1 MPPIWQKTDESPDAW
16 VTRFTVGSDAAWDT
30 LLFPY
35 DVEGTRAHAWG
46 LSTIEVLTPDEYH
59 AISQAL
65 DDLLCAYEQGA
76 VVVERADEDSHTVIE
91 RFLTE
96 HLGVTGRKVHTGR
109 SRNDQVLVAVRLYLR
124 AEIDRLQQQ
133 VAALIEQCC
142 VWGEAWDGQLM
153 PGYTHDQPA
162 MPTTVGAW
170 ALGYGEV
177 LLDDLELLQTARRLV
192 NRSPLGSAAGY
203 GVPHLNLPR
212 AAVAERLGF
221 DGVQTHVASVQLS
234 RGKLEAAVAHAY
246 VQVGATLNRLT
257 SDLMRF
263 NSKSYGF
270 VELPEAYCT
279 GSSIMPQK
287 KNPDVLELARATFPR
302 LQAEA
307 QVLLALPA
315 NLPSGYHRD
324 LQFTKDAIMRATQ
337 TVGDLVEA
345 VTRVA
350 GGVTF
355 CPQQMAAHLTPEL
368 FATAQ
373 ALSAVANGVPF
384 RDAYQQA
391 AANDAAWTV
400 PEAADVL
407 ASYTYD
413 GAPGQGRPDL
423 LRQRLRDMGS

>member
-16 VTRFTVGSDAAWDT
+16 VTRFTVGADAAWDT
-30 LLFPY
+30 ILLPY

-46 LSTIEVLTPDEYH
+46 LSKIGVLTAEEYA
-59 AISQAL
+59 AIADAL
-65 DDLLCAYEQGA
+65 DELLRAYEEGD
-76 VVVERADEDSHTVIE
+76 VVVEMVDEDSHTVIE

-96 HLGVTGRKVHTGR
+96 QLGATGRKVHTGR
-109 SRNDQVLVAVRLYLR
+109 SRNDQVLVSLRLYLR
-124 AEIDRLQQQ
+124 QAIDGVQEQL
-133 VAALIEQCC
+133 AALVEQCC
-142 VWGEAWDGQLM
+142 SWGEAWDEQLM

-177 LLDDLELLQTARRLV
+177 LLDDLELLQTARHLV

-203 GVPHLNLPR
+203 GVPHLDLPR

-234 RGKLEAAVAHAY
+234 RGKLEAAIAHAY
-246 VQVGATLNRLT
+246 VQIGATLNRLA

-270 VELPEAYCT
+270 AELPEAYCT

-337 TVGDLVEA
+337 TVSDLVEA

-350 GGVTF
+350 SGVTF
-355 CPQQMAAHLTPEL
+355 CPDQMEARLTPEL

-373 ALSAVANGVPF
+373 ALKAVAEGVPF

-400 PEAADVL
+400 PKPADVL
-407 ASYTYD
+407 AGYTYD

-423 LRQRLRDMGS
+423 LRQCLRDMDS

>member
-1 MPPIWQKTDESPDAW
+1 MRPIWQKTDESPDDW

-30 LLFPY
+30 ILLPY

-65 DDLLCAYEQGA
+65 DDLLGAYEEGA
-76 VVVERADEDSHTVIE
+76 VGVEMADEDSHTVIE
-91 RFLTE
+91 RYLTE
-96 HLGVTGRKVHTGR
+96 HLGAAGRKVHTGR
-109 SRNDQVLVAVRLYLR
+109 SRNDQVLVSLRLYLR
-124 AEIDRLQQQ
+124 AEIDYLQQQ

-170 ALGYGEV
+170 ALGYADV

-212 AAVAERLGF
+212 AAVAKRLGF
-221 DGVQTHVASVQLS
+221 DGVQTHVAAVQLS
-234 RGKLEAAVAHAY
+234 RGKLEAAIAHAY
-246 VQVGATLNRLT
+246 VQLGATLNRLA

-337 TVGDLVEA
+337 TVRDLVKA

-355 CPQQMAAHLTPEL
+355 CPEQMEAYLTPEL

-373 ALSAVANGVPF
+373 ALAAVADGVPF

-391 AANDAAWTV
+391 ATNEAAWTV

-423 LRQRLRDMGS
+423 LRERLHDVCP

>member
-96 HLGVTGRKVHTGR
+96 HLGATGRKVHTGR

-234 RGKLEAAVAHAY
+234 RGKLEAAIAHAY

>member
-16 VTRFTVGSDAAWDT
+16 VTRFTVGADAAWDT
-30 LLFPY
+30 LLLPY
-35 DVEGTRAHAWG
+35 DVEGTRAHVWG
-46 LSTIEVLTPDEYH
+46 LSTIGVLTADEYA
-59 AISQAL
+59 AIADAL
-65 DDLLCAYEQGA
+65 DDLLDAYERGE
-76 VVVERADEDSHTVIE
+76 VVVERSDEDSHTVIE
-91 RFLTE
+91 RYLTD
-96 HLGVTGRKVHTGR
+96 HLGATGRKVHTGR
-109 SRNDQVLVAVRLYLR
+109 SRNDQVLVSLRLYLR
-124 AEIDRLQQQ
+124 QAIDTLQEQI
-133 VAALIEQCC
+133 AALIEQCC
-142 VWGEAWDGQLM
+142 VWGEVWDGQLM

-162 MPTTVGAW
+162 MPTTLGAW
-170 ALGYGEV
+170 ALGYAEV
-177 LLDDLELLQTARRLV
+177 LLDDLKLLQTARRLV

-221 DGVQTHVASVQLS
+221 DGVQTHVAAVQLS
-234 RGKLEAAVAHAY
+234 RGKLEAAIAHAY
-246 VQVGATLNRLT
+246 VQLGATLNRLA

-324 LQFTKDAIMRATQ
+324 LQLTKDAIMRATQ
-337 TVGDLVEA
+337 TVGDLAEA
-345 VTRVA
+345 VTRVG

-355 CPQQMAAHLTPEL
+355 CPEPMEAHLTPEL
-368 FATAQ
+368 FATTQ
-373 ALSAVANGVPF
+373 ALAAVADGVPF

-391 AANDAAWTV
+391 AAQTETWAV
-400 PEAADVL
+400 PDAADVL
-407 ASYTYD
+407 ASYQYA
-413 GAPGQGRPDL
+413 GAPGHGQPGQ
-423 LRQRLRDMGS
+423 LRQRLHDLRG

>member
-234 RGKLEAAVAHAY
+234 RGKLEAAIAHAY